1 MIWIIVSIIISM
13 MYWLICRC
21 FIYYDE
27 GWNSFKMYHFI
38 LGVLSSTIPILN
50 VAVFIFISL
59 TLLFYIS
66 CDEIKLKKEDNS
78 LIRFLN
84 FLIRFLNKKL

>member
-13 MYWLICRC
+13 IYWIICRC

-27 GWNSFKMYHFI
+27 GWHSFKMYHFI
-38 LGVLSSTIPILN
+38 LGVLLSTIPILN
-50 VAVFIFISL
+50 VMIFIFIIL
-59 TLLFYIS
+59 TLSYSIL
-66 CDEIKLKKEDNS
+66 CDDVRLKKKD
-78 LIRFLN
+78 N

>member
-1 MIWIIVSIIISM
+1 MIWVIVSIIISII
-13 MYWLICRC
+13 YWLICRC

-27 GWNSFKMYHFI
+27 GWHSFKMYHFI
-38 LGVLSSTIPILN
+38 LGVLLSTIPILN

-66 CDEIKLKKEDNS
+66 YDEIKLKKEDNS

-84 FLIRFLNKKL
+84 FLIRFLNKEL